1 MPRGRENKKRILQN
15 NQDTP
20 QSRESH
26 TRQSQR
32 PCEERKEM
40 SNYSAV
46 DRYHHE
52 AGKGSI
58 PRAVDHDKYK
68 TNYDRI
74 FGKKEITNDT
84 TTNSRVQD
92 SQESQQAST

>member
-1 MPRGRENKKRILQN
+1 
-15 NQDTP
+15 
-20 QSRESH
+20 
-26 TRQSQR
+26 
-32 PCEERKEM
+32 M
-40 SNYSAV
+40 SNNSAV

-74 FGKKEITNDT
+74 FGRKELTHES
-84 TTNSRVQD
+84 TTNSRVEN